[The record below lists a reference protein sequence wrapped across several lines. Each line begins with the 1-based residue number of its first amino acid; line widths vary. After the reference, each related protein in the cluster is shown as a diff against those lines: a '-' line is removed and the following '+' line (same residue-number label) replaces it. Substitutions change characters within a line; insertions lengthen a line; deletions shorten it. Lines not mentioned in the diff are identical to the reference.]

1 MLVLFYTMMIYEMGT
16 SDSSRKARQPLR
28 RTIAADCAPVSA
40 IVIHGKVIALEDLH
54 RTRPPGRALS
64 FISMY

>member
-1 MLVLFYTMMIYEMGT
+1 MIWVHLTHQG
-16 SDSSRKARQPLR
+16 SARQPLR
-28 RTIAADCAPVSA
+28 LTIAAGRASISA
-40 IVIHGKVIALEDLH
+40 IVIHGKVIALEDFH